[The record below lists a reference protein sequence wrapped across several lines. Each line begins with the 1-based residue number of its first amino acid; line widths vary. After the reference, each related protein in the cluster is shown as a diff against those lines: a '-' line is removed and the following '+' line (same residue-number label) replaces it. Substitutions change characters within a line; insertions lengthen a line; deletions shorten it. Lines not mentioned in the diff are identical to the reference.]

1 MKINLPKVFSQN
13 DSRWKNSPLGTRGT
27 IGAYGCLMTD
37 ATMALN
43 YFKGLDETPLT
54 VNQRMTQNGGF
65 VNSKGQPTPTAPDA
79 NLFVWGVFASLYG
92 LKYSGQFSNTK
103 PLTTEQMNQIKSQI
117 DKGYPVLLQI
127 DTIPATSGLD
137 EHWILAIDY
146 DGDDFIVQD
155 PWDGVTKRIT
165 SWGVQPQK
173 LIYAWCW
180 YEGKVPSQSQNNNN
194 EQITISVKERDWL
207 VGRASVIKELATFLG
222 FEDPDNTPLDKF
234 KTYLAGKQSYITS
247 LENDKKNLQTDLAK
261 ANTEID
267 NQKDKVAN
275 VQAECQR
282 QDKLRLAEIDK
293 LKQDVK
299 NAEKQLGNYTGTISS
314 LEGQLRDKQK
324 EVGTLKIRVSELET
338 QLANGKNNNNLLKA
352 AIEAINK
359 LVALLKRNGTDR
371 K

>member
-1 MKINLPKVFSQN
+1 MKINLPKTFSQN

-27 IGAYGCLMTD
+27 IGAFGCLMTD

-65 VNSKGQPTPTAPDA
+65 VNSKGQPTPNAPDA

-180 YEGKVPSQSQNNNN
+180 YEGKVPSQSQNDNN

-247 LENDKKNLQTDLAK
+247 LENDKKNLLSDIAK
-261 ANTEID
+261 ANTEVE

-275 VQAECQR
+275 VKAECQR
-282 QDKLRLAEIDK
+282 QLDVQKAQIDK
-293 LKQDVK
+293 LNKDLN
-299 NAEKQLGNYTGTISS
+299 NAENLAGTLRGTIST
-314 LEGQLRDKQK
+314 LEGSLRDKQK
-324 EVGTLKIRVSELET
+324 EVGQLQIRISELES
-338 QLANGKNNNNLLKA
+338 QLANGKKQVDLFKVLSGVVAKLLALIRKNGNNK
-352 AIEAINK
+352 
-359 LVALLKRNGTDR
+359 
-371 K
+371 